1 MAQPKAQPVETDP
14 VVIDSERYSIEAED
28 ERVRVLRVRYGPNA
42 KSVMHNHPPSVAVL
56 LTDARCRFTYPDG
69 TAEEHDLRK
78 GAAMVL
84 PAGMH
89 LPENLTDQAFEVILI
104 ELKQ

>member
-1 MAQPKAQPVETDP
+1 MAQPKAQPAAADP
-14 VVIDSERYSIEAED
+14 AVIDPERYSIEAED
-28 ERVRVLRVRYGPNA
+28 ERVRVLRVRYGPKA
-42 KSVMHNHPPSVAVL
+42 KSIMHSHPASVAVL

-69 TAEEHDLRK
+69 TSEEYDLQK

-89 LPENLTDQAFEVILI
+89 LPENLTDETFELILV
-104 ELKQ
+104 ELK